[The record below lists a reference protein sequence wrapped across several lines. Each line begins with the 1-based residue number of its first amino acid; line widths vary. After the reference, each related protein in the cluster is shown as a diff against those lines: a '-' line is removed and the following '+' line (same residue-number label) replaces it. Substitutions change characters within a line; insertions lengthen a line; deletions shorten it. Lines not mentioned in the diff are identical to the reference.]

1 MAFRISAAYSSGLSG
16 ATPGANGMSERHIR
30 SLVHG
35 WETVRLELLNTKI
48 SALDLCLEG
57 SPVEPYTRR
66 ILKELEARGI
76 RFRPEF
82 YLTDIWGCPNRV
94 PVIGIPFYLAD
105 PRLVR
110 LEEEQAG
117 EIEDGR
123 EIMMYL
129 RHEAGHAVNYAYRL
143 WRKPGWRETFGAF
156 SRRYPLTFRPDRA
169 SRSFVRHLDTSFCGR
184 MYAQRHPDEDFAET
198 FAVWLTPRGRWRQRY
213 RLWPALKKLNYVD
226 ALMKGIRDE
235 TPRVRKGGL
244 LSPVSTLNI
253 RLIRFYGLRAERYRK
268 AAQGFVDD
276 RLRQVFP
283 AVRGKASVRPAAAF
297 LREHHRYLLDL
308 IVLWSGLNEEE
319 GAAILTKL
327 ENRAEALAL
336 EFPRNR
342 RLRKLMDIAALAT
355 ALAMDYSYSGRLTG

>member
-1 MAFRISAAYSSGLSG
+1 
-16 ATPGANGMSERHIR
+16 MSERHIR

-48 SALDLCLEG
+48 SDLGLRLEG

-66 ILKELEARGI
+66 LLKELEGRGI

-82 YLTDIWGCPNRV
+82 YLTDVWGCPNKV

-105 PRLVR
+105 PRLIR

-156 SRRYPLTFRPDRA
+156 SRPYPRTFRPDRA
-169 SRSFVRHLDTSFCGR
+169 SRAFVRHLDTRSYGR

-213 RLWPALKKLNYVD
+213 RLWPALRKLNYVD
-226 ALMKGIRDE
+226 GLMKGIRDE
-235 TPRVRKGGL
+235 TPRVRHGGL
-244 LSPVSTLNI
+244 VEPGREDEHPAHPATTGCGP
-253 RLIRFYGLRAERYRK
+253 RRYRK
-268 AAQGFVDD
+268 AAQGYVDD

-283 AVRGKASVRPAAAF
+283 AVPGKGVRQAGGGVPARASPGPSGPHRPLVRPE
-297 LREHHRYLLDL
+297 R
-308 IVLWSGLNEEE
+308 G
-319 GAAILTKL
+319 G
-327 ENRAEALAL
+327 
-336 EFPRNR
+336 R
-342 RLRKLMDIAALAT
+342 RPP
-355 ALAMDYSYSGRLTG
+355 S

>member
-1 MAFRISAAYSSGLSG
+1 
-16 ATPGANGMSERHIR
+16 MSERHIR

-48 SALDLCLEG
+48 SDLGLRLEG

-66 ILKELEARGI
+66 VLNELEFRGI

-82 YLTDIWGCPNRV
+82 YLTDIWGCPDKV

-105 PRLVR
+105 PRLIR
-110 LEEEQAG
+110 LEAEQSG

-129 RHEAGHAVNYAYRL
+129 RHEAGHAVNYAFRL

-156 SRRYPLTFRPDRA
+156 SRPYPRTFRPDRG
-169 SRSFVRHLDTSFCGR
+169 SRAFVRHLETSAYGR

-198 FAVWLTPRGRWRQRY
+198 FAVWLTPRSRWRERY
-213 RLWPALKKLNYVD
+213 RLWPALKKLTYVD
-226 ALMKGIRDE
+226 GLIKGIRDE
-235 TPRVRKGGL
+235 TPRICRGGL
-244 LSPVSTLNI
+244 LSPVATLNI

-268 AAQGFVDD
+268 AAQGYVDD
-276 RLRQVFP
+276 RLGQVFP
-283 AVRGKASVRPAAAF
+283 AYRGKAAVRPAAAF
-297 LREHHRYLLDL
+297 LREHHRDLLEL
-308 IVLWSGLNEEE
+308 IVLWSGLNDEEA
-319 GAAILTKL
+319 GAILKKL
-327 ENRAEALAL
+327 EHRAEALGL

-342 RLRKLMDIAALAT
+342 RLRKLMDIAALGT
-355 ALAMDYSYSGRLTG
+355 ALAMDYSYTGRLPG